1 MAVFLR
7 QGARLGCQA
16 HNTLRLCY
24 ASQHTAAD
32 CAQHVAAGCPEP
44 SGPILRTTIP
54 GPESQRLMQELDQI
68 QNAGAVQFFVD
79 YAKSLGNYI
88 ADVDG
93 NVMLDIFTQIASI
106 PIGYNHPN
114 LLKVM
119 SEPENLSTFIN
130 RPALAVFP
138 PKDWVQRL
146 KGALLAVA
154 PPGMHQVQ
162 TMACGACS
170 IEHGQKAMFIT
181 YQRKKRGGMPPTQEE
196 LTSCLSSKAP
206 GCPDLTVLSFS
217 GAFHGRTMGALG
229 ITHSKWIHKLDFP
242 SPYWPMATFPKLKYP
257 LHEHERENM
266 ETENR
271 SLDEVREQIELY
283 NKQGRPVVGC
293 CIEPIQAEGGDNF
306 ASPRFFQELQRICK
320 ENEVVLLIDE
330 VQTGCGST
338 GKFWAHEH
346 FNLPE
351 SPDIVAFSK
360 KMLTGGFYYKD
371 ELRPKEAGR
380 IFNTWVGDSSKVLLL
395 EAVINTIKEYKLLET
410 VQDTG
415 DYLRKGLHEMEKK
428 YPNCVM
434 NVRGLGTFCSV
445 DFPDGLFRDSVITKL
460 RNRGVHAGACGDRS
474 MRFRPTLIF
483 QKYHVD
489 ILMDAFDKTLQ
500 DASN

>member
-1 MAVFLR
+1 MAIFSRSGV
-7 QGARLGCQA
+7 RLWSLLKK
-16 HNTLRLCY
+16 TSRLCY
-24 ASQHTAAD
+24 ASQHTAVD
-32 CAQHVAAGCPEP
+32 SSQYVTAGCPEP
-44 SGPILRTTIP
+44 NGPSLQTSVP
-54 GPESQRLMQELDQI
+54 GPESQRLIQELDKI
-68 QNAGAVQFFVD
+68 QNTGSIQFFVD
-79 YAKSLGNYI
+79 YAKSQGNYI

-114 LLKVM
+114 LLDVM
-119 SEPENLSTFIN
+119 SQPENLSTFIN

-146 KGALLAVA
+146 KSALLSVA

-181 YQRKKRGGMPPTQEE
+181 YQRKKRGGMPPSQEE
-196 LTSCLSSKAP
+196 LSSCLSNLKP

-217 GAFHGRTMGALG
+217 GAFHGRTMGALAV
-229 ITHSKWIHKLDFP
+229 THSKWIHKLDFP
-242 SPYWPMATFPKLKYP
+242 TPDWPMATFPKLKYP
-257 LHEHERENM
+257 LHENERENM
-266 ETENR
+266 EIENR
-271 SLDEVREQIELY
+271 SLDEVRDKIEEY
-283 NKQGRPVVGC
+283 NRRGRPVVGC

-306 ASPRFFQELQRICK
+306 ASPRFFQELQKICK

-371 ELRPKEAGR
+371 DLRPKEAFR

-395 EAVINTIKEYKLLET
+395 EAVINTIKEYNLLDN
-410 VQDTG
+410 VKDTG
-415 DYLRKGLHEMEKK
+415 KYLKDGLHEMEKK
-428 YPNCVM
+428 FPHCVS

-445 DFPDGLFRDSVITKL
+445 DFPDGLFRDNILNKL
-460 RNRGVHAGACGDRS
+460 RSRGVHAGACGDRS
-474 MRFRPTLIF
+474 MRFRPTLVF
-483 QKYHVD
+483 QKHHAD
-489 ILMDAFDKTLQ
+489 IFMDAFEKTLQ
-500 DASN
+500 ENQ